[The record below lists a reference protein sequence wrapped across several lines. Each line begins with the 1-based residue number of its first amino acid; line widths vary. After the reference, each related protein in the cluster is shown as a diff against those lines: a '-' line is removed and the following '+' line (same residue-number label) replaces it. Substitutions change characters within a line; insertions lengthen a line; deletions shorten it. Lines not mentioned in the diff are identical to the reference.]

1 MWAEMD
7 DNIEKSFRLFG
18 LCQQH
23 QSMCQSTPV
32 YPRKVANNP
41 WLRLYINYSE
51 ALKGK
56 ITSQKFENLLR
67 ITDILCIKS
76 AWYHPATSTTAERML
91 NAFKNILTKKEGAVI
106 YIRFIQIL
114 ELPNRLQEVLHQLDP
129 KFIERRKFNSMLVKI
144 TEDTTLNKNIFLPH
158 VE

>member
-1 MWAEMD
+1 
-7 DNIEKSFRLFG
+7 
-18 LCQQH
+18 
-23 QSMCQSTPV
+23 MCQSTPV

-106 YIRFIQIL
+106 YIRFI
-114 ELPNRLQEVLHQLDP
+114 
-129 KFIERRKFNSMLVKI
+129 
-144 TEDTTLNKNIFLPH
+144 
-158 VE
+158 